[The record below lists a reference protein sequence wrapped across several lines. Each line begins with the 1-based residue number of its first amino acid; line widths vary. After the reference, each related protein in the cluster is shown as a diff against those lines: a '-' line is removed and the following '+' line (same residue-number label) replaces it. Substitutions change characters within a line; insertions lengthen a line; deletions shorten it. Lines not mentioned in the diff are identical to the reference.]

1 MQNKLAEDRCWNARR
16 LTEAIALE
24 FGLQVDEESV
34 QRNLRQLGYAWKRDR
49 YIVAPQPDPQLR
61 QQAEAALGRSQV
73 GSSDESGFG
82 LSLPLGYSW
91 TLKGQPHQ
99 REVPP
104 YFGGAGRINLIGSW
118 SYPDNHLQYAVLEGK
133 CTKEAVLAFLMTQ
146 AQQASQQSRL

>member
-1 MQNKLAEDRCWNARR
+1 MQNKLAEERCWNARQ

-34 QRNLRQLGYAWKRDR
+34 RRNLRQLGYAWKRDR

-61 QQAEAALGRSQV
+61 QQAEAALGRSRV

-82 LSLPLGYSW
+82 LSLPIGYSW

-118 SYPDNHLQYAVLEGK
+118 SYPDNYLN
-133 CTKEAVLAFLMTQ
+133 TQ
-146 AQQASQQSRL
+146 CWKANAPKKPYWLF